1 MITYVDIWG
10 MGAPV
15 FEYIEE
21 SYRHLS
27 PLLPCF
33 FSISSW
39 REEACPPGL
48 LLHSDKA
55 DSSDVSYLLIS
66 CGMDGLLFVLCFL
79 LVFFLLAFSSFFPSA
94 TLCSLSPVLC
104 AATFRTNPVCVSCFF
119 KAPPSPSHTVR
130 YRNAT
135 QRAPCFSRAVF
146 IHLLTTATVCARS
159 SIHP

>member
-10 MGAPV
+10 MGDPV
-15 FEYIEE
+15 FGYIEE

-27 PLLPCF
+27 PLLPYS

-79 LVFFLLAFSSFFPSA
+79 LVFSSCFFIFSPSA

-104 AATFRTNPVCVSCFF
+104 AAGQAFQTNLKACRSAGDPQFGFLAFLKPVRLRH
-119 KAPPSPSHTVR
+119 PPPT
-130 YRNAT
+130 
-135 QRAPCFSRAVF
+135 
-146 IHLLTTATVCARS
+146 L
-159 SIHP
+159 